1 MSKYTTQLRFIC
13 EEKSCLDSSVDFS
26 NIDLVIQSAYY
37 KIFDFDF
44 PIFDER
50 YRKPL
55 CCKILRH
62 NYFKEIGF
70 ETYALWKANLCITLN
85 DIMPYYNKLY
95 RSELLEFNPFYDVDL
110 KRTHN
115 IENVGNTNTKNNS
128 NSTTNNTERYSETPQ
143 GSITDLKN
151 DKYLTSATIT
161 DNTGKIDQTTNS
173 DINTTEDYI
182 EKVIGKQNGKSY
194 SQLLKEYRDT
204 FINIDMDVL
213 EELNCLFML
222 LW

>member
-26 NIDLVIQSAYY
+26 NIDLVIKSAYY

-95 RSELLEFNPFYDVDL
+95 MSELLEFNPFYDVDL

-115 IENVGNTNTKNNS
+115 IESNGNTNTKNNS
-128 NSTTNNTERYSETPQ
+128 NSTTNNTEKYSDTPQ

-151 DKYLTSATIT
+151 DKYLTSAILT
-161 DNTGKIDQTTNS
+161 DNTGKVDQTTNS

-194 SQLLKEYRDT
+194 SELLKEYRST
-204 FINIDMDVL
+204 FMNIDMDVL
-213 EELNCLFML
+213 EELNCLFMM